1 MPKGLFITIEGT
13 EGVGKSS
20 NMQFMA
26 ERIQAAGFAVLQTRE
41 PGGTPMADRIRD
53 MLLQHGDEPLP
64 DVAELL
70 LFFASRALNIENSIR
85 PALEAGQWVL
95 CDRFTDS
102 SRAYQGAARG
112 QGLARVN
119 ILADWV
125 HGDLNPDRTLLLDAP
140 AELGMRRAGQRGA
153 TDRLESEKM
162 SFYEDVR
169 QQYLALSAV
178 EPERFVVIDASVELD
193 EVQRQIATEIDSI
206 LSMYNMNNNS

>member
-1 MPKGLFITIEGT
+1 MPRGLFISIEGT

-26 ERIQAAGFAVLQTRE
+26 ERIQAAGFEVLQTRE
-41 PGGTPMADRIRD
+41 PGGTPMANRIRE

-64 DVAELL
+64 DIAELL

-85 PALEAGQWVL
+85 PALASGKWVL

-112 QGLARVN
+112 QGLERVN

-153 TDRLESEKM
+153 TDRLEGEKM
-162 SFYEDVR
+162 SFYEEVR
-169 QQYLALSAV
+169 QQYLALSTA
-178 EPERFVVIDASVELD
+178 EPERFVVVDASVELAA
-193 EVQRQIATEIDSI
+193 VQRQIATEIDNI
-206 LSMYNMNNNS
+206 LSMYNINNKL